1 MEIMYFKN
9 IYLFSDMMYLKIK
22 VFIILFIVL
31 LRWGMG
37 LCDF

>member
-22 VFIILFIVL
+22 VFNILFIVL